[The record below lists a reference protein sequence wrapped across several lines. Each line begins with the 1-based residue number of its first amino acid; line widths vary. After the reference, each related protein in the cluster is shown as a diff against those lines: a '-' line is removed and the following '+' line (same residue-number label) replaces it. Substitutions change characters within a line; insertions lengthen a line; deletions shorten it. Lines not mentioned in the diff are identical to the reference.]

1 MKRIFSLILAFCF
14 VIFGGISVSAA
25 SVANNA
31 TAYPG
36 GTSSTSGIGVAVIS
50 SVSRYAI
57 DVTFSQTEF
66 TLNALTWDVN
76 NLEYILV
83 YGQSFETTPINVTVT
98 NYSDKPILA
107 WGSATAN
114 TAVEIHSIEPTYTVD
129 NKLTIPGVVPDG
141 IANNTN
147 GVNGK
152 MAYYINVP
160 AGWSPPSLSGN
171 IVIGTV
177 SVYLAKP

>member
-1 MKRIFSLILAFCF
+1 
-14 VIFGGISVSAA
+14 
-25 SVANNA
+25 
-31 TAYPG
+31 
-36 GTSSTSGIGVAVIS
+36 
-50 SVSRYAI
+50 
-57 DVTFSQTEF
+57 
-66 TLNALTWDVN
+66 
-76 NLEYILV
+76 
-83 YGQSFETTPINVTVT
+83 
-98 NYSDKPILA
+98 
-107 WGSATAN
+107 
-114 TAVEIHSIEPTYTVD
+114 VEIHSIEPTYTVD

>member
-36 GTSSTSGIGVAVIS
+36 GASSTSGIGVAVIS

-66 TLNALTWDVN
+66 TLNSLVWDVN
-76 NLEYILV
+76 NLDYILV
-83 YGQSFETTPINVTVT
+83 QGQSFEATPINVTVT

>member
-1 MKRIFSLILAFCF
+1 MKRISSLILALCF

-25 SVANNA
+25 NVANNA

-36 GTSSTSGIGVAVIS
+36 GASSSSGVGVAVIS
-50 SVSRYAI
+50 TVSKYAI
-57 DVTFSQTEF
+57 DITFSQTEF
-66 TLNALTWDVN
+66 TLNSLVWDVN
-76 NLEYILV
+76 KLEYV
-83 YGQSFETTPINVTVT
+83 VSQDQSFEATPINVTVT

-107 WGSATAN
+107 WGSATPN
-114 TAVEIHSIEPTYTVD
+114 TAVEIHSTYTVD

-160 AGWSPPSLSGN
+160 AGWSPPSLSGSV
-171 IVIGTV
+171 VIGAI
-177 SVYLAKP
+177 SVYLAKA